1 MVQIAEEDRSLQQWP
16 FLLYSILRAIVLGKK
31 MLTVYRGLLGKKEDA
46 GVWLVQTRSI
56 EESESG

>member
-16 FLLYSILRAIVLGKK
+16 SLLYSILRAIVLGKK

>member
-1 MVQIAEEDRSLQQWP
+1 
-16 FLLYSILRAIVLGKK
+16 